1 MKISQLLSREEVTLS
16 FEIFPPKSEQNLP
29 SVLRAANAIASLSPD
44 FMSVT
49 YGAAGTTRRYT
60 IEVASQIHHVY
71 GVPLLPHLTCVS
83 VDREGA
89 DSMLAS
95 IKAANVDNVMVLRG
109 DKPLDGKA
117 ETFFSYA
124 VDLIRYV
131 KSHSDLCVGGACYP
145 EGHPES
151 ISKEKDI
158 DFLKQKVDAGCD
170 FLTTQ
175 MFLDN
180 NVFYNFLY
188 RVRARGVQVP
198 ILAGIM
204 PITSARQLRHGTA
217 LSGMNVP
224 ERFRAIVDHFGDSP
238 VAMKQAGVIYA
249 AEQIVDLIANGV
261 RHIHVYSMNKPD
273 VAAGIYSLVKG
284 LLGKRPETQAGVSPD
299 VGVF

>member
-1 MKISQLLSREEVTLS
+1 MKISHLLSRDTVTLS
-16 FEIFPPKSEQNLP
+16 FEIFPPKSEQSLP

-60 IEVASQIHHVY
+60 IEVAAQIHHVY

-83 VDREGA
+83 VDQKGA
-89 DSMLAS
+89 DAMLDA
-95 IKAANVDNVMVLRG
+95 IKSANIDNVMALRG
-109 DKPLDGKA
+109 DMPLDGKA
-117 ETFFSYA
+117 ETFFPHA
-124 VDLIRYV
+124 VDLIRYI
-131 KSHSDLCVGGACYP
+131 KSHSDRCVGGACYP

-151 ISKEKDI
+151 VNKEKDI
-158 DFLKQKVDAGCD
+158 DFIKQKVDAGCD

-188 RVRARGVQVP
+188 RVRARGISVP

-204 PITSARQLRHGTA
+204 PITSAKQLHRGA
-217 LSGMNVP
+217 SLSGMNVP
-224 ERFRAIVDHFGDSP
+224 ECFRAIVDHFGDSP
-238 VAMKQAGVIYA
+238 AAMKQAGIIYA

-273 VAAGIYSLVKG
+273 VAQGIYSLVEG
-284 LLGKRPETQAGVSPD
+284 LLNRGDSSVS
-299 VGVF
+299 